1 MTSNLERLAQIGS
14 LHREAP
20 IRREFEGLLR
30 IGNARLH
37 DAMNETN
44 SKESRFD
51 LAYNAAHAFALAALR
66 SHGYRPPQNARFV
79 VFQALPHTL
88 GTPAAK
94 WRLLAKCHEMRNRM
108 EYEGEVDIDETLLD
122 DLVEAAREL
131 RDAAGNVPVPG
142 TEPSV

>member
-1 MTSNLERLAQIGS
+1 MTSNLERLAEIGS

-20 IRREFEGLLR
+20 VRREFEGLLR
-30 IGNARLH
+30 IGNARLR
-37 DAMNETN
+37 DAMNEAN
-44 SKESRFD
+44 SPESRFD

-108 EYEGEVDIDETLLD
+108 EYEGEINIDETLLE
-122 DLVEAAREL
+122 DLVEVAAEL
-131 RDAAGNVPVPG
+131 RDAAGELALPG
-142 TEPSV
+142 TEPNV